1 MSVEPWYWLLHGIIA
16 LINKHAW
23 PLQDVY
29 KTGEQVIA
37 AGGAVVRQAGPIPG
51 LGTKILAITDP
62 DGYKIVFVDEAD
74 FLAELA

>member
-1 MSVEPWYWLLHGIIA
+1 MLRSAHPWHGFPTPISGKCVA
-16 LINKHAW
+16 
-23 PLQDVY
+23 LQDVY

-37 AGGAVVRQAGPIPG
+37 AGGTVVRQAGPIPG

-62 DGYKIVFVDEAD
+62 DGWKIVFVDEAD